1 MACDNFGG
9 NMRIAVVLA
18 SYGAGDRVEAV
29 AASAMHDDDDAAA
42 DADDVVVGDKA
53 TDQTCNDVLLLH
65 VACD

>member
-1 MACDNFGG
+1 
-9 NMRIAVVLA
+9 MRIAVVLA
-18 SYGAGDRVEAV
+18 SYGAVDRAEAV
-29 AASAMHDDDDAAA
+29 AASAMHDDDAA